1 MASKILNLQLK
12 KQNSNSVALDTYI
25 DVSMTASTINN
36 KLAIGKNS
44 DVSAVKNS
52 IRNIFTWIKG
62 ERILDP
68 EFGTEISKL
77 LYEPINTYNNEKIV
91 SEIKSAVAKYE
102 PRAEIDKIYVEND
115 LNNTENNTIELEIIW
130 HVTGLPN
137 EKYSEKVVL

>member
-102 PRAEIDKIYVEND
+102 PRAEIDKIIAENVLD
-115 LNNTENNTIELEIIW
+115 NTENNTIELEIIW
-130 HVTGLPN
+130 HVTGLPL
-137 EKYSEKVVL
+137 EKYSEKIVL

>member
-1 MASKILNLQLK
+1 MASKKLNLQLK
-12 KQNSNSVALDTYI
+12 KQSSNSVALDTYI
-25 DVSMTASTINN
+25 DVSMTATTINN

-102 PRAEIDKIYVEND
+102 PRAEIDKIIAENVLD
-115 LNNTENNTIELEIIW
+115 NTENNTIELEIIW
-130 HVTGLPN
+130 HVTGLPL
-137 EKYSEKVVL
+137 EKYSEKIVL

>member
-1 MASKILNLQLK
+1 MASKILNLQLQ

-102 PRAEIDKIYVEND
+102 PRAEIDKIIAENVLD
-115 LNNTENNTIELEIIW
+115 NTENNTIELEIIW
-130 HVTGLPN
+130 HVTGLPL
-137 EKYSEKVVL
+137 EKYSEKIVL

>member
-1 MASKILNLQLK
+1 MASKKLNLQLK
-12 KQNSNSVALDTYI
+12 KQSSNSVALDTYI
-25 DVSMTASTINN
+25 DVSMTATTINN

-52 IRNIFTWIKG
+52 IRNIFIWIKG

-102 PRAEIDKIYVEND
+102 PRAEIDKIIAENVLD
-115 LNNTENNTIELEIIW
+115 NTENNTIELEIIW
-130 HVTGLPN
+130 HVTGLPL
-137 EKYSEKVVL
+137 EKYSEKIVL

>member
-25 DVSMTASTINN
+25 DVSMTATTINN

-77 LYEPINTYNNEKIV
+77 LYEPINSYNNEKIV

-102 PRAEIDKIYVEND
+102 PRAEIDKIIAENVLD
-115 LNNTENNTIELEIIW
+115 NTENNTIELEIIW
-130 HVTGLPN
+130 HVTGLPL
-137 EKYSEKVVL
+137 EKYSEKIVL

>member
-12 KQNSNSVALDTYI
+12 KQNSNSVALDTYKDI
-25 DVSMTASTINN
+25 STTASTINN

-102 PRAEIDKIYVEND
+102 PRAEIDKIIAENVLD
-115 LNNTENNTIELEIIW
+115 NTENNTIELEIIW
-130 HVTGLPN
+130 HVTGLPL
-137 EKYSEKVVL
+137 EKYSEKIVL